1 MNLHPGILIVCF
13 SLIIYSFAPK
23 NNGWPQFRG
32 YENRVDVRYETSV
45 GVTSYRKADGSTWS
59 APIFS
64 KAEIGGDSRSW
75 NNKCYFFPIMR
86 DEMNKNNLLVQNPG
100 Y

>member
-75 NNKCYFFPIMR
+75 NNKCYSFPIMR